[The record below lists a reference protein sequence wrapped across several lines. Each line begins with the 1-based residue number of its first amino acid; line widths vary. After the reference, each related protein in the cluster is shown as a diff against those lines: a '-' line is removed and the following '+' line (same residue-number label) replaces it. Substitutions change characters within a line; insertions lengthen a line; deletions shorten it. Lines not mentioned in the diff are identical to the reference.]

1 MAAFNRS
8 ELADLNVF
16 MTIIRRRSFRHA
28 AHELGVTTSAL
39 SHTMRNL
46 ETRLGVKL
54 LHRTS
59 RAVEPTDAGTLL
71 AEKLRQGFAMIQ
83 DGLDTLDLHRE
94 SPIGRLRLN
103 VPRDAAALLLA
114 PILGE
119 FTNAYPQLRLDVIV
133 EDAMIDIVAE
143 GYDAGIRY
151 GATVPQ
157 DMVAVPLTGTL
168 RWIMV
173 ASPAYL
179 ARCGIPQAPQDLLQH
194 SCIRMYLG
202 DKTPYKWELGNGPR
216 QQRIDV
222 PGHFSAADTETIVN
236 AALQGV
242 GVAYC
247 LSNRVQQELAD
258 GRLVEVMPD
267 WACLGQPLCMY
278 YSSRR
283 QSQPGLRQ
291 LMDMIRLKTIG
302 SSLMEQYIEP
312 APAGWPGRSEI

>member
-16 MTIIRRRSFRHA
+16 MAIIRRRSFRHA

-54 LHRTS
+54 LYRTS

-71 AEKLRQGFAMIQ
+71 AEKLTQGFAVIQ
-83 DGLDTLDLHRE
+83 DGLDTLELHRE
-94 SPIGRLRLN
+94 APIGRLRIN
-103 VPRDAAALLLA
+103 VPRDAAVLLLA
-114 PILGE
+114 PILGD
-119 FTNAYPQLRLDVIV
+119 FTDAYPQLRLDLIV
-133 EDAMIDIVAE
+133 EDHMLDIIAE

-157 DMVAVPLTGTL
+157 DMVAVPLTGAL

-179 ARCGIPQAPQDLLQH
+179 ARRGTPQVPKDLLEH
-194 SCIRMYLG
+194 ACIRMYLG
-202 DKTPYKWELGNGPR
+202 DKTTYKWELGNGAR

-242 GVAYC
+242 GIAYC
-247 LSNRVQQELAD
+247 LSDRVQQQLAE
-258 GRLVEVMPD
+258 GRLVEVMQD
-267 WACLGQPLCMY
+267 WACMGEPLCMY
-278 YSSRR
+278 YPSRR

-291 LMDMIRLKTIG
+291 LMDMIRMKTIG
-302 SSLMEQYIEP
+302 SQLMETH
-312 APAGWPGRSEI
+312 

>member
-8 ELADLNVF
+8 DLADLNVF
-16 MTIIRRRSFRHA
+16 MAIIRRRSFRHA

-46 ETRLGVKL
+46 EDRLGVKL
-54 LHRTS
+54 LYRTS

-71 AEKLRQGFAMIQ
+71 AEKLSLGFATIQ
-83 DGLDTLDLHRE
+83 DGLDTLELHRA

-103 VPRDAAALLLA
+103 VPRDAAVLLLS
-114 PILGE
+114 PILGA
-119 FTNAYPQLRLDVIV
+119 FASAYPQLRLDLIV
-133 EDAMIDIVAE
+133 EDHMIDIIAE

-157 DMVAVPLTGTL
+157 DMIAVPLTGAL

-173 ASPAYL
+173 AAPAYL
-179 ARCGIPQAPQDLLQH
+179 ARHGTPQEPKDLLQH
-194 SCIRMYLG
+194 ACIRMYLG
-202 DKTPYKWELGNGPR
+202 DKTTYKWELGNGPR
-216 QQRIDV
+216 QQRLDV
-222 PGHFSAADTETIVN
+222 PGNFSAADTQTVVS

-242 GVAYC
+242 GIAYC
-247 LSNRVQQELAD
+247 LSDRVEQELAD

-267 WACLGQPLCMY
+267 WACIGEPLCMY
-278 YSSRR
+278 YPSRR

-291 LMDMIRLKTIG
+291 LMDMIRMHTIG
-302 SSLMEQYIEP
+302 SHLME
-312 APAGWPGRSEI
+312 SS

>member
-1 MAAFNRS
+1 MPVFNRS

-16 MTIIRRRSFRHA
+16 MAIIRRRSFRHA
-28 AHELGVTTSAL
+28 AQELGVTTSAL

-54 LHRTS
+54 LYRSS

-71 AEKLRQGFAMIQ
+71 AEKLSQGFATIK
-83 DGLDTLDLHRE
+83 DGLDTLELYRE
-94 SPIGRLRLN
+94 APIGRLRLN
-103 VPRDAAALLLA
+103 VPRDAAVLLLA
-114 PILGE
+114 PILGD
-119 FTNAYPQLRLDVIV
+119 FCAAYPQLRLDLIV
-133 EDAMIDIVAE
+133 QDQMVDIIAE

-157 DMVAVPLTGTL
+157 DMVAVPLTGAL
-168 RWIMV
+168 RWITV

-179 ARCGIPQAPQDLLQH
+179 ARRGIPQAPKDLQQH

-202 DKTPYKWELGNGPR
+202 DKTAYKWELGNGPR
-216 QQRIDV
+216 QQRLDV

-242 GVAYC
+242 GIAYC
-247 LSNRVQQELAD
+247 LSNRVEQELKD
-258 GRLVEVMPD
+258 GRLVAVLPD
-267 WACLGQPLCMY
+267 WACIGEPLCMY
-278 YSSRR
+278 YPSRR

-291 LMDMIRLKTIG
+291 LMDMIRMKTIG
-302 SSLMEQYIEP
+302 TQLMEP
-312 APAGWPGRSEI
+312 H

>member
-16 MTIIRRRSFRHA
+16 MAIIRRRSFRHA
-28 AHELGVTTSAL
+28 AYELGVTTSAL

-54 LHRTS
+54 LYRTS

-71 AEKLRQGFAMIQ
+71 AEKLSVGFATIQ
-83 DGLDTLDLHRE
+83 DGLDTLELYRE
-94 SPIGRLRLN
+94 APIGRLRLN
-103 VPRDAAALLLA
+103 VPRDAAVLLLA
-114 PILGE
+114 PILGD
-119 FTNAYPQLRLDVIV
+119 FCAAYPQLRLDLIV
-133 EDAMIDIVAE
+133 QDQMIDIVAE

-157 DMVAVPLTGTL
+157 DMVAVPLTGAL
-168 RWIMV
+168 RWITV
-173 ASPAYL
+173 ATPAYL
-179 ARCGIPQAPQDLLQH
+179 ARRGTPQQPKDLLEH
-194 SCIRMYLG
+194 ACIRMYLG

-222 PGHFSAADTETIVN
+222 PGHFSAADTETIVH

-242 GVAYC
+242 GIAYC
-247 LSNRVQQELAD
+247 LENRVQQELAD
-258 GRLVEVMPD
+258 GRLVDVMPD
-267 WACLGQPLCMY
+267 WACVGEPLCMY
-278 YSSRR
+278 YPSRR

-302 SSLMEQYIEP
+302 SQLME
-312 APAGWPGRSEI
+312 SH

>member
-16 MTIIRRRSFRHA
+16 MAIIRRRSFRHA

-54 LHRTS
+54 LYRTS
-59 RAVEPTDAGTLL
+59 RAVEPTDAGSLL
-71 AEKLRQGFAMIQ
+71 AEKLALGFATIQ

-94 SPIGRLRLN
+94 APIGRLRLN
-103 VPRDAAALLLA
+103 VPRDAAVLLLA

-119 FTNAYPQLRLDVIV
+119 FTDAYPQLRLDLIV
-133 EDAMIDIVAE
+133 EDQMIDIVAE

-157 DMVAVPLTGTL
+157 DMVAVKLTGDL

-179 ARCGIPQAPQDLLQH
+179 ARRGTPQEPKDLLQH
-194 SCIRMYLG
+194 SCVRMYLG
-202 DKTPYKWELGNGPR
+202 DKTTYKWELGNGAR
-216 QQRIDV
+216 QQRLDV
-222 PGHFSAADTETIVN
+222 PGHFSAADTETVVN

-247 LSNRVQQELAD
+247 LSNRVQRELAE
-258 GRLVEVMPD
+258 GRLVEVLPD
-267 WACLGQPLCMY
+267 WACIGEPLCMY
-278 YSSRR
+278 YPSRR

-291 LMDMIRLKTIG
+291 LIDMIRRETIDP
-302 SSLMEQYIEP
+302 Q
-312 APAGWPGRSEI
+312 

>member
-1 MAAFNRS
+1 MPVFNRS

-16 MTIIRRRSFRHA
+16 MAIIRRRSFRHA

-54 LHRTS
+54 LYRSS

-71 AEKLRQGFAMIQ
+71 AEKLSQGFATIK
-83 DGLDTLDLHRE
+83 DGLDTLELYRE
-94 SPIGRLRLN
+94 APIGRLRLN
-103 VPRDAAALLLA
+103 VPRDAAVLLLA
-114 PILGE
+114 PILGD
-119 FTNAYPQLRLDVIV
+119 FCAAYPQLRLDLIV
-133 EDAMIDIVAE
+133 QDQMVDIIAE

-157 DMVAVPLTGTL
+157 DMVAVPLTGAL
-168 RWIMV
+168 RWITV
-173 ASPAYL
+173 TSPVYL
-179 ARCGIPQAPQDLLQH
+179 ARRGIPQAPKDLQQH

-202 DKTPYKWELGNGPR
+202 DKTAYKWELGNGPR
-216 QQRIDV
+216 QQRLDV

-242 GVAYC
+242 GIAYC
-247 LSNRVQQELAD
+247 LSNRVEQELKD
-258 GRLVEVMPD
+258 GRLVAVLPD
-267 WACLGQPLCMY
+267 WACIGEPLCMY
-278 YSSRR
+278 YPSRR

-291 LMDMIRLKTIG
+291 LMDMIRMKTIG
-302 SSLMEQYIEP
+302 TQLMEP
-312 APAGWPGRSEI
+312 H

>member
-1 MAAFNRS
+1 
-8 ELADLNVF
+8 
-16 MTIIRRRSFRHA
+16 
-28 AHELGVTTSAL
+28 
-39 SHTMRNL
+39 MRNL

-54 LHRTS
+54 LYRTS

-71 AEKLRQGFAMIQ
+71 AEKLTQGFAVIQ
-83 DGLDTLDLHRE
+83 DGLDTLELHRE
-94 SPIGRLRLN
+94 APIGRLRIN
-103 VPRDAAALLLA
+103 VPRDAAVLLLA
-114 PILGE
+114 PILGD
-119 FTNAYPQLRLDVIV
+119 FTDAYPQLRLDLIV
-133 EDAMIDIVAE
+133 EDHMLDIIAE

-157 DMVAVPLTGTL
+157 DMVAVPLTGAL

-179 ARCGIPQAPQDLLQH
+179 ARRGTPQVPKDLLEH
-194 SCIRMYLG
+194 ACIRMYLG
-202 DKTPYKWELGNGPR
+202 DKTTYKWELGNGAR

-242 GVAYC
+242 GIAYC
-247 LSNRVQQELAD
+247 LSDRVQQQLAE

-267 WACLGQPLCMY
+267 WACMGEPLCMY
-278 YSSRR
+278 YPSRR

-291 LMDMIRLKTIG
+291 LMDMIRMKTIG
-302 SSLMEQYIEP
+302 SQLMETH
-312 APAGWPGRSEI
+312 

>member
-16 MTIIRRRSFRHA
+16 MAIIRRRSFRHA

-54 LHRTS
+54 LYRTS
-59 RAVEPTDAGTLL
+59 RAVEPTDAGSLL
-71 AEKLRQGFAMIQ
+71 AEKLTQGFATIQ
-83 DGLDTLDLHRE
+83 DGLDTLELHRE
-94 SPIGRLRLN
+94 APIGRLRLN
-103 VPRDAAALLLA
+103 VPRDAAVLLVS

-119 FTNAYPQLRLDVIV
+119 FTRAYPQLRLDVMV
-133 EDAMIDIVAE
+133 EDRMIDIVAE

-157 DMVAVPLTGTL
+157 DMVAVPLTGEL

-173 ASPAYL
+173 ASPSYL
-179 ARCGIPQAPQDLLQH
+179 DSAGTPKVPADLLQH
-194 SCIRMYLG
+194 ACVRMYLG
-202 DKTPYKWELGNGPR
+202 DKTTYKWELGNGAR

-222 PGHFSAADTETIVN
+222 PGHFSAADTQTIVD

-242 GVAYC
+242 GIAYC
-247 LSNRVQQELAD
+247 LQNRVQQELAD
-258 GRLVEVMPD
+258 GRLIEVLPD
-267 WACLGQPLCMY
+267 WACVGAPLCMY
-278 YSSRR
+278 YPSRR

-291 LMDMIRLKTIG
+291 LVELIRLRAA
-302 SSLMEQYIEP
+302 Q
-312 APAGWPGRSEI
+312 AQA

>member
-16 MTIIRRRSFRHA
+16 MAIIRRRSFRHA

-54 LHRTS
+54 LYRTS
-59 RAVEPTDAGTLL
+59 RAVEPTDAGSLL
-71 AEKLRQGFAMIQ
+71 AEKLTQGFATIK
-83 DGLDTLDLHRE
+83 DGLDTLELYRE
-94 SPIGRLRLN
+94 TPIGRLRLN
-103 VPRDAAALLLA
+103 VPRDAAVLLIS

-119 FTNAYPQLRLDVIV
+119 FTRAYPQLRLDVMV
-133 EDAMIDIVAE
+133 EDRMIDIVAE

-157 DMVAVPLTGTL
+157 DMVAVPLTGEL
-168 RWIMV
+168 RWVMV
-173 ASPAYL
+173 ASPSYL
-179 ARCGIPQAPQDLLQH
+179 ADAGTLQIPTDLLQH
-194 SCIRMYLG
+194 SCVRMYLG
-202 DKTPYKWELGNGPR
+202 DKTTYKWELGNGAR

-222 PGHFSAADTETIVN
+222 PGHFSAADTQTIVD

-242 GVAYC
+242 GIAYC
-247 LSNRVQQELAD
+247 LQHHVQQALAD
-258 GRLVEVMPD
+258 GRLVEVLPD
-267 WACLGQPLCMY
+267 WACIGAPLCMY
-278 YSSRR
+278 YPSRR

-291 LMDMIRLKTIG
+291 LVELIRLRALAAQAAKTG
-302 SSLMEQYIEP
+302 NT
-312 APAGWPGRSEI
+312 

>member
-1 MAAFNRS
+1 MPVFNRS

-16 MTIIRRRSFRHA
+16 MAIIRRRSFRHA

-54 LHRTS
+54 LYRSS

-71 AEKLRQGFAMIQ
+71 AEKLSQGFATIK
-83 DGLDTLDLHRE
+83 DGLDTLELYRE
-94 SPIGRLRLN
+94 APIGRLRLN
-103 VPRDAAALLLA
+103 VPRDAAVLLLA
-114 PILGE
+114 PILGD
-119 FTNAYPQLRLDVIV
+119 FCAAYPQLRLDLIV
-133 EDAMIDIVAE
+133 QDQMVDIIAE

-157 DMVAVPLTGTL
+157 DMVAVPLTGPL
-168 RWIMV
+168 RWITV

-179 ARCGIPQAPQDLLQH
+179 ARRGIPQEPKDLQQH

-247 LSNRVQQELAD
+247 LSNRVEQELTE
-258 GRLVEVMPD
+258 GRLVEVLAD
-267 WACLGQPLCMY
+267 WACIGEPLCMY
-278 YSSRR
+278 YPSRR

-291 LMDMIRLKTIG
+291 LVAMIRLKTLG
-302 SSLMEQYIEP
+302 TPLME
-312 APAGWPGRSEI
+312 SH

>member
-54 LHRTS
+54 LYRTS

-173 ASPAYL
+173 ASPGYL
-179 ARCGIPQAPQDLLQH
+179 ARCGIPQAPKTCCSIRASACTWAIKPPTNGNWATARGSNVSTCPGISALPTPRPSSTPRCKAWGLL
-194 SCIRMYLG
+194 I
-202 DKTPYKWELGNGPR
+202 
-216 QQRIDV
+216 
-222 PGHFSAADTETIVN
+222 
-236 AALQGV
+236 
-242 GVAYC
+242 AYPTVC
-247 LSNRVQQELAD
+247 NRNWRTAV
-258 GRLVEVMPD
+258 
-267 WACLGQPLCMY
+267 W
-278 YSSRR
+278 
-283 QSQPGLRQ
+283 
-291 LMDMIRLKTIG
+291 
-302 SSLMEQYIEP
+302 
-312 APAGWPGRSEI
+312 

>member
-16 MTIIRRRSFRHA
+16 MAIIRRRSFRHA

-54 LHRTS
+54 LYRTS

-71 AEKLRQGFAMIQ
+71 AEKLGLGFAMIQ
-83 DGLDTLDLHRE
+83 DGLDTLELHRE

-119 FTNAYPQLRLDVIV
+119 FANAYPQLRLDLIV
-133 EDAMIDIVAE
+133 EDAMIDIIAE

-157 DMVAVPLTGTL
+157 DMVAVPLTAAL

-179 ARCGIPQAPQDLLQH
+179 ARRGIPQAPQDLLQH

-202 DKTPYKWELGNGPR
+202 DKTTYKWELGNGPR

-242 GVAYC
+242 GIAYC
-247 LSNRVQQELAD
+247 LSNRVQQELVD

-267 WACLGQPLCMY
+267 WACLGEPLCMY
-278 YSSRR
+278 YPSRR

-302 SSLMEQYIEP
+302 SQLME
-312 APAGWPGRSEI
+312 SH

>member
-16 MTIIRRRSFRHA
+16 MAIIRRRSFRHA

-54 LHRTS
+54 LYRTS
-59 RAVEPTDAGTLL
+59 RAVEPTDAGSLL
-71 AEKLRQGFAMIQ
+71 AEKLALGFATIQ
-83 DGLDTLDLHRE
+83 DGLDTLELHRE
-94 SPIGRLRLN
+94 APIGRLRLN
-103 VPRDAAALLLA
+103 VPRDAAVLLLA

-119 FTNAYPQLRLDVIV
+119 FTGAYPQLRLDLIV
-133 EDAMIDIVAE
+133 EDQMIDIVAE

-157 DMVAVPLTGTL
+157 DMVAVKLTGDL

-179 ARCGIPQAPQDLLQH
+179 ARRGTPQEPKDLLQH
-194 SCIRMYLG
+194 SCVRMYLG
-202 DKTPYKWELGNGPR
+202 DKTTYKWELGNGAR
-216 QQRIDV
+216 QQRLDV
-222 PGHFSAADTETIVN
+222 PGHFSASDTETVVN

-247 LSNRVQQELAD
+247 LSNRVQRELAE
-258 GRLVEVMPD
+258 GRLVEVLPD
-267 WACLGQPLCMY
+267 WACIGEPLCMY
-278 YSSRR
+278 YPSRR

-291 LMDMIRLKTIG
+291 LIDMIRRETIDP
-302 SSLMEQYIEP
+302 Q
-312 APAGWPGRSEI
+312 

>member
-1 MAAFNRS
+1 MPVFNRS

-16 MTIIRRRSFRHA
+16 MAIIRRRSFRHA

-46 ETRLGVKL
+46 ESRLGVKL
-54 LHRTS
+54 LYRSS
-59 RAVEPTDAGTLL
+59 RAVEPTDAGSLL
-71 AEKLRQGFAMIQ
+71 AEKLSQGFATIK
-83 DGLDTLDLHRE
+83 DGLDTLELYRE
-94 SPIGRLRLN
+94 APIGRLRLN
-103 VPRDAAALLLA
+103 VPRDAAVWLLA
-114 PILGE
+114 PILGD
-119 FTNAYPQLRLDVIV
+119 FCAAYPQLRLDLIV
-133 EDAMIDIVAE
+133 QDQMVDIIAE

-157 DMVAVPLTGTL
+157 DMVAVPLTGVL
-168 RWIMV
+168 RWITV

-179 ARCGIPQAPQDLLQH
+179 ARGGIPKEPKDLLQH

-202 DKTPYKWELGNGPR
+202 DKTTYKWELGNGPR

-222 PGHFSAADTETIVN
+222 PGHFSASDTETIVN

-247 LSNRVQQELAD
+247 LSNRVEQELKD
-258 GRLVEVMPD
+258 GRLVEVLAD
-267 WACLGQPLCMY
+267 WACIGEPLCMY
-278 YSSRR
+278 YPSRR

-291 LMDMIRLKTIG
+291 LIDMIRMKTIG
-302 SSLMEQYIEP
+302 TQMME
-312 APAGWPGRSEI
+312 SH

>member
-16 MTIIRRRSFRHA
+16 MAIIRRRSFRHA

-54 LHRTS
+54 LYRTS
-59 RAVEPTDAGTLL
+59 RAVEPTDVGTLL
-71 AEKLRQGFAMIQ
+71 AEKLSQGFATIQ
-83 DGLDTLDLHRE
+83 DGLDTLELYRE
-94 SPIGRLRLN
+94 ASIGRLRLN
-103 VPRDAAALLLA
+103 VPRDAAVLLLA

-119 FTNAYPQLRLDVIV
+119 FSSAYPQLRLDLIV
-133 EDAMIDIVAE
+133 EDRLIDIIAE

-157 DMVAVPLTGTL
+157 DMVAVPLTGQL

-173 ASPAYL
+173 ASPGYL
-179 ARCGIPQAPQDLLQH
+179 ARRDAPQVPKDLLQH
-194 SCIRMYLG
+194 TCIRMYLG
-202 DKTPYKWELGNGPR
+202 DKTTYKWELGNGAH

-222 PGHFSAADTETIVN
+222 PGHFSAADTETVVN

-242 GVAYC
+242 GIAYC
-247 LSNRVQQELAD
+247 LSNRVDKELAD
-258 GRLVEVMPD
+258 GRLVEVLSD
-267 WACLGQPLCMY
+267 WACLGEPLCMY
-278 YSSRR
+278 YPSRR

-291 LMDMIRLKTIG
+291 LMDMIRLNTLG
-302 SSLMEQYIEP
+302 SQLM
-312 APAGWPGRSEI
+312 G

>member
-1 MAAFNRS
+1 MAALNRS

-16 MTIIRRRSFRHA
+16 MAIIRRRSFRHA

-54 LHRTS
+54 LYRTS

-71 AEKLRQGFAMIQ
+71 AEKLSLGFATIQ
-83 DGLDTLDLHRE
+83 DGLDTLELYRE
-94 SPIGRLRLN
+94 APIGRLRLN
-103 VPRDAAALLLA
+103 VPRDAAVLLLA
-114 PILGE
+114 PILGD
-119 FTNAYPQLRLDVIV
+119 FANAYPQLRLDLIV
-133 EDAMIDIVAE
+133 EDHLIDIIAE

-157 DMVAVPLTGTL
+157 DMVAVPLTGAL

-179 ARCGIPQAPQDLLQH
+179 ARRGTPQAPKDLLQH
-194 SCIRMYLG
+194 ACIRMYLG
-202 DKTPYKWELGNGPR
+202 DKTTYKWELGNGPR

-222 PGHFSAADTETIVN
+222 PGNFSAADTETIVH

-242 GVAYC
+242 GIAYC

-258 GRLVEVMPD
+258 GRLVEVLAD
-267 WACLGQPLCMY
+267 WACIGEPLCMY
-278 YSSRR
+278 YPSRR

-291 LMDMIRLKTIG
+291 LMDMIRMKTIG
-302 SSLMEQYIEP
+302 SQLIETH
-312 APAGWPGRSEI
+312 